1 MIFPISTRSPT
12 RNSAKTARSEKLSK
26 MNGLPSASDQNGFEF
41 ANSQIKALIR
51 FYPQPMLFPA
61 GDNFPHFISLTASIT

>member
-1 MIFPISTRSPT
+1 M
-12 RNSAKTARSEKLSK
+12 K
-26 MNGLPSASDQNGFEF
+26 GLRPAADQNGFEF